1 MRVLSA
7 TAEVAPWA
15 KVGGLAD
22 VVASLPKALAPLG
35 VETLIA
41 IPAYGFLMEELRPC
55 VSLVKSGVEVPL
67 GWDRR
72 IQSVLYEAEVEGL
85 KLLLIDGEERF
96 KKITDRQAIYS
107 LGREDWI
114 YFAQAVMRACES
126 LPWMPSVIHCHDWQ
140 MGFLPALMRERKGKE
155 WIKTACVFTI
165 HNFQHQGVF
174 PRDTLDIAGLP
185 QSLFTSEKI
194 EAYGNANFLKAGAAF
209 ADKTSTVSP
218 TYAVEITTEEQ
229 GGGLHGLMMHLRSQQ
244 RLTGILNGIDTSA
257 HDPETDPALPAH
269 FSGGDLGGK
278 LVCRQHLLAELGLEA
293 LPKGLVC
300 GMVTRLAE
308 QKGLDL
314 LLESAEEAI
323 RMGCTMIVQ
332 GQGKPEYVEGLKKL
346 ASLYPQ
352 RFAYVSDFDP
362 DLAQRIYAG
371 SDVFLM
377 PSRYEPCGLGQMF
390 AMRYGTLPMVHY
402 TGGLADTVTE
412 DMTGFTFTPFNLGE
426 FMKAL
431 EKAVR
436 VKGEKEEWIRMVRL
450 AMKEDFSWTRT
461 APEYQRLYQEAV
473 KSRQAG

>member
-41 IPAYGFLMEELRPC
+41 IPAYGFLMEELRPH
-55 VSLVKSGVEVPL
+55 VSLLKSGVEVPL

-72 IQSVLYEAEVEGL
+72 IQSVLYEAEVDGL

-96 KKITDRQAIYS
+96 KKVTDRQAIYN

-114 YFAQAVMRACES
+114 YFAQAAMRACES
-126 LPWMPSVIHCHDWQ
+126 LPWMPEVVHCHDWQ
-140 MGFLPALMRERKGKE
+140 MGFLPALMREKKGKE
-155 WIKTACVFTI
+155 WARTACVFTI

-185 QSLFTSEKI
+185 QSLFTSDKV

-244 RLTGILNGIDTSA
+244 RLRGILNGIDTLA

-269 FSGGDLGGK
+269 FSVTDLTGK
-278 LVCRQHLLAELGLEA
+278 AICREKLLEELGLN
-293 LPKGLVC
+293 PTPQGLVC

-308 QKGLDL
+308 QKGVDL
-314 LLESAEEAI
+314 FLESAEEALRI
-323 RMGCTMIVQ
+323 GCTLIVQ
-332 GQGKPEYVEGLKKL
+332 GQGKPEYVDGLKRL
-346 ASLYPQ
+346 ASLHPT

-362 DLAQRIYAG
+362 DLAQRIYGG

-390 AMRYGTLPMVHY
+390 AMRYGTLPIVHY

-412 DMTGFTFTPFNLGE
+412 DMTGFTFFPYSGSE
-426 FMKAL
+426 FLKAL
-431 EKAVR
+431 KKAVR
-436 VKGEKEEWIRMVRL
+436 VKNEEEEWTRMVRL

-461 APEYQRLYQEAV
+461 APEYLRVYQDAI
-473 KSRQAG
+473 KSRQG